1 MTNTPRTP
9 TSLAHALLQARHSG
23 ELLDADDWADVVRA
37 PADAQAVQAAM
48 APALGWRVAGS
59 QQGPGRVP
67 GYWKSGAPRR
77 DAPLTHAPLP
87 EEGVWASPSVAGGA
101 PLHLRG
107 IEAEIALRLGREV
120 TAEMAAALQPGDGLE
135 LIDGITAAIEVVDT
149 RWRQHLKAPPLLL
162 AADGLCHG
170 ALVLGPWQDA
180 SRLLPRES
188 PRDWSAQ
195 VCRLRVGA
203 APLQAFT
210 GTHPLG
216 DPLWLLAG
224 WLQELVRRYGNVP
237 AGTVV
242 TTGTWNGLAFA
253 HAGDLVVA
261 ELDGIAEARLQL

>member
-1 MTNTPRTP
+1 MTNPPRTP
-9 TSLAHALLQARHSG
+9 TALAHALLQARHSG
-23 ELLDADDWADVVRA
+23 QLLDADEWAPVVRS
-37 PADAQAVQAAM
+37 PADAAAVQAAM

-59 QQGPGRVP
+59 PVAQGRVP

-101 PLHLRG
+101 PLQLRG
-107 IEAEIALRLGREV
+107 IEAEIALRLGRDV
-120 TAEMAAALQPGDGLE
+120 GAEAAAALRPGEGLE

-180 SRLLPRES
+180 ARLLPRHL
-188 PRDWSAQ
+188 PRDWAAQ

-203 APLQAFT
+203 APEQAFT

-224 WLQELVRRYGNVP
+224 WLQELVRRYGSVP

-253 HAGDLVVA
+253 RAGDLVVA
-261 ELDGIAEARLQL
+261 DLDGIAQASLQL

>member
-1 MTNTPRTP
+1 MTNNPRTP

-23 ELLDADDWADVVRA
+23 ELLDADDWADVVRT

-120 TAEMAAALQPGDGLE
+120 TAEMAAALQPGEGLE

-224 WLQELVRRYGNVP
+224 WLQELVRRYGSVP

-253 HAGDLVVA
+253 QAGDLVVA

>member
-1 MTNTPRTP
+1 MTNLSRTP
-9 TSLAHALLQARHSG
+9 MALAHALLQARHGG
-23 ELLDADDWADVVRA
+23 ELLDADEWADVVRT
-37 PADAQAVQAAM
+37 PADADAVQAAM
-48 APALGWRVAGS
+48 APALGWRVAGRP
-59 QQGPGRVP
+59 GMPGRVP
-67 GYWKSGAPRR
+67 GYWKYGAPRR
-77 DAPLTHAPLP
+77 DAALTHAPLP
-87 EEGVWASPSVAGGA
+87 EDGVWASPSVAGGA

-120 TAEMAAALQPGDGLE
+120 TPEVAAALRPGDGLE
-135 LIDGITAAIEVVDT
+135 LVDGITAAIEVVDT

-180 SRLLPRES
+180 TRLL

-195 VCRLRVGA
+195 ACRLRVGA
-203 APLQAFT
+203 GPGQVFT

-224 WLQELVRRYGNVP
+224 WLQELARRYGSVP

-253 HAGDLVVA
+253 QAGDLVVA
-261 ELDGIAEARLQL
+261 QLEGIAEARLQL

>member
-9 TSLAHALLQARHSG
+9 TALAHALLQARHSG
-23 ELLDADDWADVVRA
+23 ELLDADDWADVVRT

-59 QQGPGRVP
+59 PQGPGRVP

-253 HAGDLVVA
+253 QAGDLVVA

>member
-1 MTNTPRTP
+1 MTNPPRTP
-9 TSLAHALLQARHSG
+9 TSLAHALLQARHG
-23 ELLDADDWADVVRA
+23 GALLDADEWSDVVRT
-37 PADAQAVQAAM
+37 PADAAAVQAAM
-48 APALGWRVAGS
+48 APAHGWRVAGRQDAS
-59 QQGPGRVP
+59 GRVP

-77 DAPLTHAPLP
+77 DAALTHAPLP
-87 EEGVWASPSVAGGA
+87 EDGVWASPSVAGGA

-107 IEAEIALRLGREV
+107 IEAEIALRLGCEV
-120 TAEMAAALQPGDGLE
+120 TAGMAAALQPGEGLA

-224 WLQELVRRYGNVP
+224 WLQELVRRYGSVP

-253 HAGDLVVA
+253 QPGDLVVA
-261 ELDGIAEARLQL
+261 ELQGIAEARLQL